1 MDMLVQEPKN
11 IPLELAGAAQPEK
24 KVKQLSDVQVWLRS
38 EAYYDLVGFINGIS
52 TAIQGK
58 KLNDQ
63 IYISPTMKNLIEIF
77 DKLNSFINETP
88 PIEQPQRFGNKAFRA
103 WSRKMNHE
111 IFQILLKSIPADKCH
126 LVTEL
131 GFYLSESF
139 GNSVRIDYGTGHE
152 LSFIFFLCA
161 LFKGEILKEED
172 NIASALV
179 LFNTY
184 LTFVRRLQK
193 TYRMEP
199 AGSQGV
205 WSLDDYQFVP
215 FIWGSAQL
223 SFGSPFPPAK
233 FLDEDIIDSY
243 KSEYMYISCIDFIQQ
258 VKTGHFSEHSYQL
271 WSISAVPS
279 WSKINAGL
287 VKMYQ
292 KEILSKFPIIQHVYF
307 GNLMSFNSVKPGTT
321 IASARLGFLHPAT
334 VTEAKK
340 PTIGSNL
347 KVVDQENSTT
357 SSTEPDSINNKQRV
371 MINVQSSQSTKET
384 AE

>member
-1 MDMLVQEPKN
+1 MDMVVQEPKN
-11 IPLELAGAAQPEK
+11 IPPGAAQPEK
-24 KVKQLSDVQVWLRS
+24 RVKQLSDVQVWLRS

-52 TAIQGK
+52 TAVQGK
-58 KLNDQ
+58 KINDQ
-63 IYISPTMKNLIEIF
+63 IYISPTMKSLIEIF
-77 DKLNSFINETP
+77 DKLNAFIDETP

-111 IFQILLKSIPADKCH
+111 IFQILQNSIPADKCQ

-152 LSFIFFLCA
+152 LSFIFFLCS
-161 LFKGEILKEED
+161 LFKAAILKEED
-172 NIASALV
+172 NIASALS

-205 WSLDDYQFVP
+205 WSLDDYQFIP

-233 FLDEDIIDSY
+233 FLDEDIINAY
-243 KSEYMYISCIDFIQQ
+243 KNDYMYIGCIDFIQQ

-307 GNLMSFNSVKPGTT
+307 GHLMSFNGVKPGTT

-334 VTEAKK
+334 VTAGKK
-340 PTIGSNL
+340 PLIGTNITGVD
-347 KVVDQENSTT
+347 KVVTAT
-357 SSTEPDSINNKQRV
+357 SSTEPDSTNNKQHV
-371 MINVQSSQSTKET
+371 MINAESNQLTKESV
-384 AE
+384 E

>member
-1 MDMLVQEPKN
+1 MLVQDPKN
-11 IPLELAGAAQPEK
+11 IPLELAGAGHPEK
-24 KVKQLSDVQVWLRS
+24 FVKQLTDVQVWLRS

-58 KLNDQ
+58 KISDD
-63 IYISPTMKNLIEIF
+63 IYISPAMENLIKIF
-77 DKLNSFINETP
+77 DNLNSLVDATP
-88 PIEQPQRFGNKAFRA
+88 PVGEPQRFGNKAFRE

-111 IFQILLKSIPADKCH
+111 IFQILQKSIAADKCH
-126 LVTEL
+126 IVTEL

-152 LSFIFFLCA
+152 LSFIFFLCS
-161 LFKGEILKEED
+161 LFKAGILKEED
-172 NIASALV
+172 NIACALRLYMV
-179 LFNTY
+179 Y

-205 WSLDDYQFVP
+205 WALDDYQFIP

-223 SFGSPFPPAK
+223 SFGCPFPPAK
-233 FLDEDIIDSY
+233 FLDEDIINSFKNDF
-243 KSEYMYISCIDFIQQ
+243 MFISCIDFIQQ

-279 WSKINAGL
+279 WSKINSGL

-307 GNLMSFNSVKPGTT
+307 GSLMSYNSVKPGST
-321 IASARLGFLHPAT
+321 ISSARLGFLQPKAVSET
-334 VTEAKK
+334 TK
-340 PTIGSNL
+340 PTVGGKENIGAVISAQNSDSDAKNTKQQEVL
-347 KVVDQENSTT
+347 NVD
-357 SSTEPDSINNKQRV
+357 P
-371 MINVQSSQSTKET
+371 SQSTSEST
-384 AE
+384 INL

>member
-1 MDMLVQEPKN
+1 MDMVVQEPKN
-11 IPLELAGAAQPEK
+11 IPLELTGEAQPEK
-24 KVKQLSDVQVWLRS
+24 RVKQLSDMQKWLRS
-38 EAYYDLVGFINGIS
+38 EAYYDLIGFINGIS

-58 KLNDQ
+58 KLSDK
-63 IYISPTMKNLIEIF
+63 IYISHTMKNLIEIF
-77 DKLNSFINETP
+77 DKLNEFVNQTP

-111 IFQILLKSIPADKCH
+111 IFQILQKCIPLEKCN
-126 LVTEL
+126 LVVEL

-152 LSFIFFLCA
+152 LSFVFFLCS
-161 LFKGEILKEED
+161 LFKAEILKEED
-172 NIASALV
+172 NIATALC
-179 LFNTY
+179 LFNAY

-205 WSLDDYQFVP
+205 WSLDDYQFIP

-223 SFGSPFPPAK
+223 SYGSPFPPSK
-233 FLDEDIIDSY
+233 FLDDNIINSFKNDY
-243 KSEYMYISCIDFIQQ
+243 VFISCIDFIQQ

-292 KEILSKFPIIQHVYF
+292 KEILSKFPIIQHVLF
-307 GNLMSFNSVKPGTT
+307 GKLMSFNTVKPSAT
-321 IASARLGFLHPAT
+321 IASARLGFLHPAPS
-334 VTEAKK
+334 VLHREEDRSKA
-340 PTIGSNL
+340 S
-347 KVVDQENSTT
+347 
-357 SSTEPDSINNKQRV
+357 
-371 MINVQSSQSTKET
+371 
-384 AE
+384 